1 MIILS
6 GCPQEQWWKLA
17 AYDDQGRQ
25 QGRAVMKLA
34 RPGQDQGG
42 SEGEMWIGQFLAVED
57 EYYEW
62 WAGQT
67 FPDGK
72 VPVHFCIR
80 PAQKCSEA
88 TLYRNPIHAD
98 VFRILPGSSAMSLAW
113 LSDRHKEKIENT
125 LPMPAE
131 ATLSGE
137 NAPVEDG
144 NRGAG
149 ERRSC
154 ERWPRGN

>member
-1 MIILS
+1 MVTPEPWRKTGRKAKDDHLIGLS
-6 GCPQEQWWKLA
+6 TGAMVELA

-98 VFRILPGSSAMSLAW
+98 VFRILPGRSA
-113 LSDRHKEKIENT
+113 T
-125 LPMPAE
+125 
-131 ATLSGE
+131 
-137 NAPVEDG
+137 V
-144 NRGAG
+144 
-149 ERRSC
+149 
-154 ERWPRGN
+154 